1 MNHKEF
7 EEVVEKRFEKL
18 RKVLLI
24 KAREYAKSKNRMHNF
39 YRAAGLLGGQAVAA
53 LRGMWVKH
61 VVSINDIVDDIN
73 AGVPVKRSLVEEK
86 LTDNIAYLLLMD
98 GLLVNNSLVI
108 PDDEPPATS
117 TFHKSKHN
125 NIRDKN
131 GRFCAK

>member
-108 PDDEPPATS
+108 PDDELAE
-117 TFHKSKHN
+117 
-125 NIRDKN
+125 
-131 GRFCAK
+131 AKE